1 MDLFT
6 KSNQLLNVINKEQY
20 DTWVK
25 NEEKMAAM
33 TKDKEKEDYK
43 RSLGDKAHMPP

>member
-6 KSNQLLNVINKEQY
+6 KSNQLLNVINKDQY

-25 NEEKMAAM
+25 NKEKMAAM
-33 TKDKEKEDYK
+33 TKEKDVEDYK
-43 RSLGDKAHMPP
+43 RSLGDKAIMPP